1 MVPSYTFLKPGS
13 NRVEVMLKNI
23 TAQPVTIKAGDKV
36 ARVEP
41 ANVVLQMLAPKPQEG
56 RVPIVNKSA
65 EVDLRLEHEAVAL
78 NSSLEVAG
86 RNRM

>member
-1 MVPSYTFLKPGS
+1 MEGEGPYCVVPSYTFLKPGS

-41 ANVVLQMLAPKPQEG
+41 ANVVPQMLAPKPQEG
-56 RVPIVNKSA
+56 GMPVVNKSA
-65 EVDLRLEHEAVAL
+65 EVGLE
-78 NSSLEVAG
+78 AG
-86 RNRM
+86 I

>member
-1 MVPSYTFLKPGS
+1 MEGEGPYCAVPCYTFLKSGS

-23 TAQPVTIKAGDKV
+23 TAWPVTIKAGDKV

-41 ANVVLQMLAPKPQEG
+41 ANAVPHMLAPKPQEG

-65 EVDLRLEHEAVAL
+65 KVRLEV
-78 NSSLEVAG
+78 G
-86 RNRM
+86 T